1 MDTYGFIITRHVN
14 SEKTNKYWNNCVMCI
29 RMFYPYKK
37 IVIIGAGVSTQ
48 YGVLHLLKNG
58 YEPKCITI
66 IDKGN
71 NIHNRKP
78 EEVDK
83 WSELEK
89 DLSEVVDKYEGK
101 FGPDSYGVVDAMYQV
116 LDGMFQKK

>member
-1 MDTYGFIITRHVN
+1 MLLINALR
-14 SEKTNKYWNNCVMCI
+14 KTGIFNEN
-29 RMFYPYKK
+29 
-37 IVIIGAGVSTQ
+37 
-48 YGVLHLLKNG
+48 
-58 YEPKCITI
+58 
-66 IDKGN
+66 N
-71 NIHNRKP
+71 NINFNKFI
-78 EEVDK
+78 EVCRSKDISNNNNDNYIQLKSDKSTSILKLIETIRQK